1 MPDALKRR
9 KWALK
14 RAILP
19 HMETKR
25 GSEEVEPVGKYH
37 GLYGQVSFFAM
48 VGESSVKA
56 LCLKCS
62 YGYKQVNM
70 TNTYE

>member
-1 MPDALKRR
+1 MGAKTRHTAAYGDKERIGKVQPV
-9 KWALK
+9 
-14 RAILP
+14 
-19 HMETKR
+19 
-25 GSEEVEPVGKYH
+25 EEYH

-48 VGESSVKA
+48 VGGNSVKA

-62 YGYKQVNM
+62 YGYKQVNV